1 MIKSKLDGGERI
13 DDLELNKEEEAAIN
27 ESILK
32 YQTLRY
38 FLAMCYKNMKEFEKA
53 KKIYSSLN
61 QALRR
66 EEGWVLLN
74 HVISLIML
82 PLQ

>member
-1 MIKSKLDGGERI
+1 LGSE
-13 DDLELNKEEEAAIN
+13 NEEEAKKLYLPDTK
-27 ESILK
+27 EERDKRL
-32 YQTLRY
+32 QTLRY

-53 KKIYSSLN
+53 KQIYSSLY
-61 QALRR
+61 QDFRR

-82 PLQ
+82 PLQQNRLK